1 VNKSEEDGDE
11 KEESPWVHPPDSYA
25 LAITGKAFNYLVKAG
40 ESQHKILERVLF
52 KAQIYARMSPDD
64 KATLVEQL

>member
-1 VNKSEEDGDE
+1 
-11 KEESPWVHPPDSYA
+11 VHPPDSYA